1 MQRCANKVR
10 HTVLCDLCEAM
21 ALPVCSGQGEGCLDG
36 CKRMSMRK
44 TQTISDHLR
53 PHPGVIFVGPTCAG
67 EHRYNHG
74 ILEPV
79 EIPDW
84 MPCWPV

>member
-1 MQRCANKVR
+1 MQRCANKVK
-10 HTVLCDLCEAM
+10 HTVLCEAM
-21 ALPVCSGQGEGCLDG
+21 GLPWFAGVLRPGRRLLGWLQADVNAKDSD
-36 CKRMSMRK
+36 
-44 TQTISDHLR
+44 ISDHR

-74 ILEPV
+74 TLEPV